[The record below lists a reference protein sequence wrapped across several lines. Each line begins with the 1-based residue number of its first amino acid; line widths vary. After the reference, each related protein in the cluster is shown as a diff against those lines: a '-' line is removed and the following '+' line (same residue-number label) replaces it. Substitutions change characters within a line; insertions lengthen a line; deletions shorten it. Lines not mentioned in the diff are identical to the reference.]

1 MRLGVRLETD
11 DRHGSYSM
19 IIGDSSEGI
28 SEVKSSSQGLTGKIK
43 RV

>member
-1 MRLGVRLETD
+1 MRLGVRLEMD
-11 DRHGSYSM
+11 DRHGSYST

-28 SEVKSSSQGLTGKIK
+28 SGVKSSSRGLTGKIK